1 MMPAAGSLFDIS
13 HIDLESPTAS
23 VELRA
28 AGQQIGLTVAA
39 AFKEWCDTMVAPSI
53 DFLRQVGEDPEGYAR
68 TVAQALRDTA
78 DGLDPPPNRAAR
90 RARR

>member
-1 MMPAAGSLFDIS
+1 MVPVAGSLSDIS

-28 AGQQIGLTVAA
+28 AGQQIGLAVAA
-39 AFKEWCDTMVAPSI
+39 AFKEWCDTLVALAI
-53 DFLRQVGEDPEGYAR
+53 DFLREAGEDPQEYAR
-68 TVAQALRDTA
+68 TVARALRDTA